1 VKKIIAI
8 LLITV
13 HLFNLTGGSVFFE
26 YLIHQNDVGV
36 IQKIDNGNY
45 NTASLIELKVPL
57 TNPYYSSSLKYE
69 RYYGEINLDGN
80 YYNYVMRKVINDTVY
95 LLCLANNTKAE
106 LYKAKQDYASNAA
119 GLDISSPVKKGLTP
133 AVKKPAFSTEYFQQN
148 DHFNLQFGAALT
160 PCRKNIFSA
169 TLHTGFIGELVKPP
183 EINTGNDPFYT
194 GSNPV

>member
-1 VKKIIAI
+1 MKKTIAI

-13 HLFNLTGGSVFFE
+13 HLFNLTGGTVFFE
-26 YLIHQNDVGV
+26 YLIHQNDIGV

-45 NTASLIELKVPL
+45 NTSSLIELKVPL

-95 LLCLANNTKAE
+95 LLCLANNSKAE

-119 GLDISSPVKKGLTP
+119 GLDASSPIKKGLTP
-133 AVKKPAFSTEYFQQN
+133 AVKKPVFSTEYFQQSG
-148 DHFNLQFGAALT
+148 HFNFQIDAAFIS
-160 PCRKNIFSA
+160 CRKNIFSE
-169 TLHTGFIGELVKPP
+169 TLHGGFSGKQVKPP
-183 EINTGNDPFYT
+183 EMNAGNDPFYT
-194 GSNPV
+194 GNNPV